1 MLSGLLSGIY
11 DRLIVSMTVQW
22 YKSVLEKLPDDAFL
36 LDVGVGTASA
46 LLQCKDIVTKKRLRV
61 VGIDY
66 NSFYIDAAQRSVEDQ
81 NMSEYI
87 TVICMDIYDQ
97 EKVQGLLK
105 QNSVNKVEGSTR
117 LFDAVYFS
125 GSFSLLP
132 KPLEALHS
140 LSSILE
146 PNHGRIYI
154 TQTYQRHTPFL
165 LHRVKP
171 LLKYLTTIDF
181 GNLVTTDEI
190 MELYKTS
197 GLVMEE
203 HAVIPGSIDNYYQ
216 AAYLS
221 ILKLSSS
228 TSAAADPE

>member
-1 MLSGLLSGIY
+1 
-11 DRLIVSMTVQW
+11 
-22 YKSVLEKLPDDAFL
+22 
-36 LDVGVGTASA
+36 
-46 LLQCKDIVTKKRLRV
+46 
-61 VGIDY
+61 
-66 NSFYIDAAQRSVEDQ
+66 
-81 NMSEYI
+81 
-87 TVICMDIYDQ
+87 MDIYDQ

-105 QNSVNKVEGSTR
+105 QNSVNKVEDTDTQHTSSTR

-203 HAVIPGSIDNYYQ
+203 HEVIQGSVDNYYQ

-221 ILKLSSS
+221 ILKLSSP
-228 TSAAADPE
+228 TTAAADPE

>member
-1 MLSGLLSGIY
+1 MLSALLSGIY

-22 YKSVLEKLPDDAFL
+22 YKCVLEKLPDNALL

-46 LLQCKDIVTKKRLRV
+46 LLQCRDILIQKKLRI

-66 NSFYIDAAQRSVEDQ
+66 NSFYIDTARRAIEDQ

-87 TVICMDIYDQ
+87 TVQCMDIYD
-97 EKVQGLLK
+97 EINVQSLLT
-105 QNSVNKVEGSTR
+105 NHNKDDKKF
-117 LFDAVYFS
+117 FDAVYFS

-132 KPLEALHS
+132 KPLEALKS
-140 LSSILE
+140 LSSSLLSSE
-146 PNHGRIYI
+146 GRIYI

-181 GNLVTTDEI
+181 GNLVTTDGI
-190 MELYKTS
+190 LELYDKS
-197 GLVMEE
+197 GLVVEE
-203 HAVIPGSIDNYYQ
+203 HSVIEGSVDNYWQ

-221 ILKLSSS
+221 ILKNHN
-228 TSAAADPE
+228 